1 MQVTERAHTAFE
13 PDMRKQL
20 RPDFGGAHGLDAPTV
35 AGSQLV
41 LRLSVQVQEVTLQA
55 LAGQFPAQALPP
67 LPECISLMLFLCLGS
82 VPYSSQPDKF
92 TLRGKGQI

>member
-67 LPECISLMLFLCLGS
+67 LPECIYFTYAFPLPGIRSLLI
-82 VPYSSQPDKF
+82 P
-92 TLRGKGQI
+92 T